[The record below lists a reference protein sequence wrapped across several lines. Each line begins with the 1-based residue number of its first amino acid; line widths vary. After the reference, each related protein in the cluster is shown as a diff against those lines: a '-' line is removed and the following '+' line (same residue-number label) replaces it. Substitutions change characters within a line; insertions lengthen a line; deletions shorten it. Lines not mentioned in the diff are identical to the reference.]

1 MYPGPLAIFV
11 AGAIAMGFLVIGLF
25 FLRFWRRT
33 GDRFFLIFGIAF
45 GLLAANN
52 AASYLTGAVVREST
66 WIYLI
71 RLAAFVLI
79 IIAVITKNTGAESR
93 RRAPPLPQRGWRE

>member
-1 MYPGPLAIFV
+1 MYPGTLAVFV
-11 AGAIAMGFLVIGLF
+11 AGAIAMGYLVIALF

-33 GDRFFLIFGIAF
+33 GDRFFMIFGIAF

-52 AASYLTGAVVREST
+52 GAFYLTGEAIREPA

-79 IIAVITKNTGAESR
+79 IIAVVSKNTGTEPR

>member
-11 AGAIAMGFLVIGLF
+11 AGAIAMGYVVIGLF

-33 GDRFFLIFGIAF
+33 GDRFFMIFGIAF

-52 AASYLTGAVVREST
+52 AASYLTGAAQREPT

-79 IIAVITKNTGAESR
+79 IIAVVTKNTGTETR
-93 RRAPPLPQRGWRE
+93 RRGGPLPRRGWRE

>member
-1 MYPGPLAIFV
+1 VYPGPFAIFV
-11 AGAIAMGFLVIGLF
+11 AGAIAMGYVVIGLF
-25 FLRFWRRT
+25 FLRFWRRI
-33 GDRFFLIFGIAF
+33 GDRFFLIFSIAF

-52 AASYLTGAVVREST
+52 AASYLTGSAQREPT

-79 IIAVITKNTGAESR
+79 IIAVVTKNTGTEPR
-93 RRAPPLPQRGWRE
+93 RRLPPLPRQGCRE